1 MPEEPE
7 QQEKTTEKPTITI
20 QSSDSSLSAASQVL
34 PPSAPVSTSG
44 TKSLSSGRLAQF
56 FSSAKVTEQ
65 PSSGME
71 TRPPLQTSSSEL
83 SKSATGG
90 IRSKLK
96 KLQSSPA
103 IATMVDMSRKDSSS
117 PPLTSPTEAKRT
129 NGFLSRRKDTAQLTG
144 LTIQAQARRQ
154 STQDSIVPFSFAKGS
169 TPTSG
174 PTTTIDLSY
183 ASNISTYQISQR
195 PVPQTSKVTRRT
207 FSLSR
212 LTRNKASGAKNN
224 NTIEPNFHA
233 SPELKSRHETKPA
246 PLLAAVKRGGPRIT
260 PAQFLPDELQSTN
273 WALSAKYTSTKISLK
288 TMGHKVLGKGATA
301 TVMIVQSNQKQTNG
315 HRAVYAA
322 KVYNKCPA
330 GQNVVDHYSKVASEY
345 KIAHQLFHRNVV
357 HIYDLCMDSG
367 DSWCSV
373 MDYCEVGDLF
383 SLMESYKISRTRKM
397 GREER
402 NCLFK
407 QLLLGVS
414 YIHSQGIAH
423 RDIKPE
429 NLLITSKGELKISDF
444 GVAVV
449 VFDAQQN
456 ETADDLRLSAGLA
469 GSIPYLPPE
478 VFESKKDPAN
488 VKYDARLVDIWSCA
502 CTYINLVI
510 GGGFFSK
517 ASITD
522 DPAFA
527 RFVKELNRY
536 WQHEKQLNDFLI
548 GEGEK
553 SISAQTLQNIEAY
566 ASSTAKQVER
576 IAELAEAEDED
587 EDAEISQEKL
597 KVVLSESTIE
607 SQTSTDSLPS
617 EPSEPS
623 SPSTK
628 PLSPSGTPL
637 DTCHEQGQMTRSFIM
652 NMTEEQQPLFFFN
665 EFGEAGKR
673 LLARMLM
680 PDPAYRPQIQEVM
693 ETSIIK
699 RLGTCQID
707 DTIAQGISPKAM
719 RKGNCDCQKIQKHT
733 HQLYTKAPS
742 LLGLGFKDPYKD
754 M

>member
-1 MPEEPE
+1 MTEEPA
-7 QQEKTTEKPTITI
+7 QQEKTTENPASTI
-20 QSSDSSLSAASQVL
+20 QSSHSSLSAPSQVF
-34 PPSAPVSTSG
+34 PPSSLDSTSG

-56 FSSAKVTEQ
+56 FSPVKMTEQ
-65 PSSGME
+65 PSSSTK
-71 TRPPLQTSSSEL
+71 TRPSLQTNSSEL
-83 SKSATGG
+83 SKSATSG

-96 KLQSSPA
+96 KLQSSPTLP
-103 IATMVDMSRKDSSS
+103 TMVDMNRKDSSS
-117 PPLTSPTEAKRT
+117 SPTLASPTELKRT
-129 NGFLSRRKDTAQLTG
+129 NGFLSRRKDTAQPTE
-144 LTIQAQARRQ
+144 LTIQAQVRRQ

-183 ASNISTYQISQR
+183 ASNISSYQISQR

-212 LTRNKASGAKNN
+212 LTRHKASAAKNN

-233 SPELKSRHETKPA
+233 SPELKSSHETKPA
-246 PLLAAVKRGGPRIT
+246 PLFAAVKRGGPRIT

-273 WALSAKYTSTKISLK
+273 WSLSAKYTSTKISLK

-301 TVMIVQSNQKQTNG
+301 TVMIVQSNQKQANG
-315 HRAVYAA
+315 HRAIYAA

-330 GQNVVDHYSKVASEY
+330 GQNLVDHYSKIASEY
-345 KIAHQLFHRNVV
+345 KIAHRLYHRNVV
-357 HIYDLCMDSG
+357 HIYDLCMDPG

-373 MDYCEVGDLF
+373 MDFCEVGDLF

-402 NCLFK
+402 SCLFK
-407 QLLLGVS
+407 QLLLGIS

-449 VFDAQQN
+449 VFDTQKK
-456 ETADDLRLSAGLA
+456 ETEDNLRLSAGLA

-478 VFESKKDPAN
+478 VFESKKDPEN

-517 ASITD
+517 ATITD

-553 SISAQTLQNIEAY
+553 SISAQTLQSIQDY
-566 ASSTAKQVER
+566 ATSTAKQVER
-576 IAELAEAEDED
+576 IAELAEAQV
-587 EDAEISQEKL
+587 EDAAISQEKV
-597 KVVLSESTIE
+597 KVVLSESTTG
-607 SQTSTDSLPS
+607 SQTSTESLPS

-623 SPSTK
+623 SPCTK
-628 PLSPSGTPL
+628 PVSPSRTPL
-637 DTCHEQGQMTRSFIM
+637 ETCHEQGQMTRSFIM

-693 ETSIIK
+693 ETSIIR

-707 DTIAQGISPKAM
+707 DSIAQGISLKSV
-719 RKGNCDCQKIQKHT
+719 RKGGCDCQKIQKHT